1 MNRGLRK
8 DIWDYIKERNKV
20 LPNLNYMNKY
30 FYFIDIITNNDTY
43 SLKDQCSYDFEI
55 YDNEDKII
63 INLKNINYALIYD
76 MAFDATIIFGNK
88 NPCATNREKYI
99 YFIDYFKKQVKEVKN
114 NSNYYITIPITKTY
128 SIINASSSNI
138 FDSPTYVIKDYDI
151 KKSSKDLFNALTG
164 GLINKLDEKK
174 FIYRQNYI
182 NELLNSKI
190 DKTYNLNYSYS
201 IEDLIYNSD
210 LKQIVFQI
218 ERRVEEI
225 CEYIKDKDRTP
236 FLQECY
242 EIIRLIYPD
251 KCVNEILDNTAIG
264 AYIENANDKNNIKA
278 DIFFKNIFLGLIYN
292 ESMNETDNHFK
303 NNIDANIKE
312 KYEYF
317 VRDIKNRALY
327 YKRIAEPQYII
338 YSNTNVIAKEFEITY
353 KLYKYIIKQNEHYK
367 YNEGIY
373 NCLTGGLYD
382 ILQKRPCTYLIEYK
396 KTLLKEKRNITSDDL
411 ILDEDKGSLFFTRR

>member
-55 YDNEDKII
+55 YDNEEKII

-76 MAFDATIIFGNK
+76 MAFDATIIFENK
-88 NPCATNREKYI
+88 NPGATNREKYI

-128 SIINASSSNI
+128 YIINASSSNI
-138 FDSPTYVIKDYDI
+138 FDTPTYVIKDYDV
-151 KKSSKDLFNALTG
+151 KEPSKDFFNALTG

-182 NELLNSKI
+182 KEILNSKI
-190 DKTYNLNYSYS
+190 DTIYNLNYSYS

-225 CEYIKDKDRTP
+225 C
-236 FLQECY
+236 
-242 EIIRLIYPD
+242 
-251 KCVNEILDNTAIG
+251 
-264 AYIENANDKNNIKA
+264 
-278 DIFFKNIFLGLIYN
+278 
-292 ESMNETDNHFK
+292 
-303 NNIDANIKE
+303 
-312 KYEYF
+312 
-317 VRDIKNRALY
+317 
-327 YKRIAEPQYII
+327 
-338 YSNTNVIAKEFEITY
+338 
-353 KLYKYIIKQNEHYK
+353 
-367 YNEGIY
+367 
-373 NCLTGGLYD
+373 
-382 ILQKRPCTYLIEYK
+382 
-396 KTLLKEKRNITSDDL
+396 
-411 ILDEDKGSLFFTRR
+411 